1 MGSFSIALKTL
12 RKQRGLSQAELAE
25 LLGMS
30 KAAISMYET
39 DRREPD
45 FETMEKIADFFNVD
59 MNYLYG
65 QKAKDGEYYL
75 DPEAAQIAQAI
86 YEDRNLR
93 ILFDAARG
101 SRAEDLQM
109 TADMLKRFKE
119 SSNE

>member
-1 MGSFSIALKTL
+1 MSSFSIALKTL

-65 QKAKDGEYYL
+65 QKVKDGEYYL

-93 ILFDAARG
+93 ILFDAARS
-101 SRAEDLQM
+101 SRAEDLRM
-109 TADMLKRFKE
+109 AADMLKRFKE
-119 SSNE
+119 SNNE